1 MINLNERP
9 EEVLT
14 MQFGQPALI
23 NGIEMFLAASPTGL
37 VTLVTVDSRHELF
50 AQLVRANFVKN
61 NEELVIYSNFVK
73 HLRYNDDMEEHSH
86 GRSLMTREQ
95 LCELIKSNTFRIG

>member
-14 MQFGQPALI
+14 IQFGQPVLV
-23 NGIEMFLAASPTGL
+23 NGTEMFLAGSPNGL
-37 VTLVTVDSRHELF
+37 VTLVTTDSRHELF
-50 AQLVRANFVKN
+50 AQFVRANIVKN
-61 NEELVIYSNFVK
+61 DEELVIYSNFVK
-73 HLRYNDDMEEHSH
+73 HLRYNDDVEEHVH

-95 LCELIKSNTFRIG
+95 LCELIKSNSFRIG